1 VRSNSIFVR
10 LETPSPNDDDVVELL
25 RLAALTAMDELERR
39 REEPS

>member
-10 LETPSPNDDDVVELL
+10 LETPSPKDDDVVELL
-25 RLAALTAMDELERR
+25 RLAALAAMDELERR